1 MTEDPNDYRAQPV
14 NVKSWSEAEII
25 DRVMDIGAGLTRSDV
40 ASVVEALKQVLPRIV
55 REGGAFNTELFS
67 ASFSI
72 QGVFTAGKDI
82 DPHSVRLN
90 VHAGS
95 LLRDAVKGM
104 ATRRVDNVQS
114 GGLITSVQDVKSG
127 SVNGT
132 LTPDRDLRING
143 SKLKVMG
150 EDAAVG
156 VYFVNLADASRTK
169 VDPTDVVTNNPSEL
183 MVVIP
188 ALAAGT
194 YNVQVVTQYS
204 GAGRLLANSRTI
216 SSDKPLTVAQGV

>member
-1 MTEDPNDYRAQPV
+1 
-14 NVKSWSEAEII
+14 
-25 DRVMDIGAGLTRSDV
+25 
-40 ASVVEALKQVLPRIV
+40 VVEALKQVLPRII
-55 REGGAFNTELFS
+55 REGGSVNTELFNT
-67 ASFSI
+67 AFSI
-72 QGVFTAGKDI
+72 QGVFTAGKEI
-82 DPHSVRLN
+82 DEHSVRLN

-114 GGLITSVQDVKSG
+114 GGLITSVQDVKTG

-150 EDAAVG
+150 EDPGVG
-156 VYFVNLADASRTK
+156 VFFIALKDNTTTPVAAGDI
-169 VDPTDVVTNNPSEL
+169 VTNNPSEL

-188 ALAAGT
+188 SLPAGD
-194 YNVQVVTQYS
+194 YHVQVVTQYS
-204 GAGRLLANSRTI
+204 GSQTLLKNPRTI
-216 SSDKPLTVAQGV
+216 TFDKPLTVAAK